1 MYVCPSVRVC
11 VCVRARVY
19 YTNLEYASIPLK
31 RTLNS
36 LYRLWQ

>member
-1 MYVCPSVRVC
+1 MFVPLSLRVRVC
-11 VCVRARVY
+11 VY

-36 LYRLWQ
+36 LYKLW

>member
-1 MYVCPSVRVC
+1 MFVPLSLHVRVC
-11 VCVRARVY
+11 VCVCVY

-36 LYRLWQ
+36 LYKLW